1 MRFKH
6 SDYASID
13 SGTTGT
19 NGITID
25 NINYSRES
33 TTVPYQDPKNLD
45 TNISLESKI
54 IEEISDKVYDRI
66 MNKIKGNDIETK
78 KSDRKASDYLF
89 DYETIGQEFFNII
102 LICKRFK
109 NESNNIFYHAIL
121 DNARDFSNSSRYINK
136 ELNENDLDYFDLGHY
151 MLEHIVKFYA
161 ATENTMDMYKELDS
175 LFTDAYKNSDFNS
188 KDISNN
194 ELYKINAF
202 ESIKYALINCIR
214 KRFSMLKDDQIPV
227 KGNIN
232 DYIIKGNKWC
242 KQSTLD
248 EYKNKY
254 GVKLLNNINIYNPNS
269 TTDIKKISN
278 GRIGICPL
286 CHNHNPLIIISN
298 ADSEIYLCDK
308 CISKIINSYK
318 DNT

>member
-1 MRFKH
+1 MKFKN

-13 SGTTGT
+13 SRS
-19 NGITID
+19 TID

-33 TTVPYQDPKNLD
+33 TTVPYKDPKNLN
-45 TNISLESKI
+45 TNIPLESKI
-54 IEEISDKVYDRI
+54 KEEISDKVYDRV
-66 MNKIKGNDIETK
+66 MNRIKENNIETK

-89 DYETIGQEFFNII
+89 DYEIIGQEFFNII

-161 ATENTMDMYKELDS
+161 ATENTIDMYKELDS
-175 LFTDAYKNSDFNS
+175 LFTDACKHSNFNS
-188 KDISNN
+188 KDLSGN

-214 KRFSMLKDDQIPV
+214 KRFSVLKDDQIPV

-254 GVKLLNNINIYNPNS
+254 GIKLLNNDYNSNSNTSINS
-269 TTDIKKISN
+269 
-278 GRIGICPL
+278 IGIRPL
-286 CHNHNPLIIISN
+286 CHNSRLLRYSDINNDDQIPVKGNINDYIIKGN
-298 ADSEIYLCDK
+298 K
-308 CISKIINSYK
+308 
-318 DNT
+318 